1 VPKLDIDKGTA
12 VTRLIQ
18 QYHLQGAIYLGDDI
32 GDLPAFRAIRVAREK
47 QEFMG
52 LAVLVTGGA
61 TSQSLLHE
69 VDFTLDGVPE
79 TETFLDWLVNN
90 TKTRK

>member
-1 VPKLDIDKGTA
+1 
-12 VTRLIQ
+12 
-18 QYHLQGAIYLGDDI
+18 
-32 GDLPAFRAIRVAREK
+32 
-47 QEFMG
+47 MG

-79 TETFLDWLVNN
+79 TETFLNWLVEN
-90 TKTRK
+90 TSTGE